1 MLDDSYKIRVLAREV
16 KLLSKSITKH
26 RIKTILKHRD
36 LINIWPVLIASF
48 IENAFELS
56 YIYIKRVSALLKSI

>member
-1 MLDDSYKIRVLAREV
+1 LLDDSYKIKVLAREV

-26 RIKTILKHRD
+26 KIETIPKRRD
-36 LINIWPVLIASF
+36 LINVWPVLTISF
-48 IENAFELS
+48 IENAFKLS